1 MPTTPD
7 AIVIGGGFAGLSA
20 ATALVEAG
28 RSVLLLE
35 SRPRLGGRATAFRDP
50 VTGESIDNGQHVL
63 AGCYTETLKLLRRL
77 GRATNLH
84 RPSAL
89 RVPMI
94 DEAGRSSILSLPPL
108 PSPLHLLA
116 GVLSWDALSVAD
128 RLSVLRFARVLRG
141 RTAPDATLTVRAWLA
156 RYGQSP
162 RLCRMLWEP
171 LALATL
177 NQSIDEAGASSFF
190 AVISRM
196 FGPDPDASAVLL
208 PAVPL
213 DELYALPAAAF
224 LESAG
229 ATVLTNVRP
238 RVVVSRDAAMGV
250 QLRDELIQTKVV
262 LSAVPWY
269 AVADIFGEIPLALQP
284 IAEAASRLASRP
296 IVTVNLWFDGLGLDN
311 PMTGLPGRD
320 FQWVFDKQSL
330 LGSAHS
336 HLSLVS
342 SAADAICA
350 RSNEELIHRAA
361 QELSA
366 ALPRFRGAALRHASV
381 VRERRATFSL
391 RPGGPSRPQTETPVR
406 GFLLA
411 GDWIDTGLPA
421 TIESAVVSGHQ
432 AAAVALKILGT

>member
-1 MPTTPD
+1 MRRFVHRAPD
-7 AIVIGGGFAGLSA
+7 AIVIGGGFAGVAA
-20 ATALVEAG
+20 ATALAEAG

-63 AGCYTETLKLLRRL
+63 AGCYSETLKLLRRL
-77 GRATNLH
+77 GTVTRLH

-94 DEAGRSSILSLPPL
+94 DEAGRSSVLSLPPL
-108 PSPLHLLA
+108 PAPLHLLA

-128 RLSVLRFARVLRG
+128 RLSVLRFARVLRS
-141 RTAPDATLTVRAWLA
+141 RTAPDLTLTVRAWLA

-238 RVVVSRDAAMGV
+238 RVVVARDAALCV
-250 QLRDELIQTKVV
+250 QLGDERVATKVV
-262 LSAVPWY
+262 VSAVP
-269 AVADIFGEIPLALQP
+269 
-284 IAEAASRLASRP
+284 
-296 IVTVNLWFDGLGLDN
+296 
-311 PMTGLPGRD
+311 
-320 FQWVFDKQSL
+320 
-330 LGSAHS
+330 
-336 HLSLVS
+336 
-342 SAADAICA
+342 
-350 RSNEELIHRAA
+350 
-361 QELSA
+361 
-366 ALPRFRGAALRHASV
+366 
-381 VRERRATFSL
+381 
-391 RPGGPSRPQTETPVR
+391 
-406 GFLLA
+406 
-411 GDWIDTGLPA
+411 
-421 TIESAVVSGHQ
+421 
-432 AAAVALKILGT
+432 

>member
-1 MPTTPD
+1 
-7 AIVIGGGFAGLSA
+7 
-20 ATALVEAG
+20 
-28 RSVLLLE
+28 LLG
-35 SRPRLGGRATAFRDP
+35 SRPPLGAPATAFRDP

-63 AGCYTETLKLLRRL
+63 AGCYTETLQLLRRL
-77 GRATNLH
+77 GTATSLH

-94 DEAGRSSILSLPPL
+94 DETGRSSVLSLPPL

-141 RTAPDATLTVRAWLA
+141 HAAPDGTQTVRAWLT

-177 NQSIDEAGASSFF
+177 NQSIDEAGATSFF

-196 FGPDPDASAVLL
+196 FGPEPDASSVLL

-213 DELYALPAAAF
+213 DALYALPAAAF

-238 RVVVSRDAAMGV
+238 RVMISGDAVMGV
-250 QLRDELIQTKVV
+250 QFGDELIQTRVV

-269 AVADIFGEIPLALQP
+269 AIADLFTEIPLALEP
-284 IAEAASRLASRP
+284 IVEAASRLASRP
-296 IVTVNLWFDGLGLDN
+296 IVTVNLWFDRLGLDD
-311 PMTGLPGRD
+311 PMTGFPGRD

-350 RSNEELIHRAA
+350 RSNEELIHRAV

-366 ALPRFRGAALRHASV
+366 ALPRFRGTAPRHASV

-391 RPGGPSRPQTETPVR
+391 RPGGPSRPQTETAVR

-421 TIESAVVSGHQ
+421 TIESAVVSGHR
-432 AAAVALKILGT
+432 AAAVALRILSI

>member
-1 MPTTPD
+1 
-7 AIVIGGGFAGLSA
+7 
-20 ATALVEAG
+20 
-28 RSVLLLE
+28 
-35 SRPRLGGRATAFRDP
+35 
-50 VTGESIDNGQHVL
+50 
-63 AGCYTETLKLLRRL
+63 
-77 GRATNLH
+77 
-84 RPSAL
+84 
-89 RVPMI
+89 
-94 DEAGRSSILSLPPL
+94 LPPL
-108 PSPLHLLA
+108 PSPLHLIA

-141 RTAPDATLTVRAWLA
+141 RSAPDAALTVRQWLA
-156 RYGQSP
+156 GYGQSP

-177 NQSIDEAGASSFF
+177 NQSIDEAGALSFF

-213 DELYALPAAAF
+213 DELYAVPAAAF

-238 RVVVSRDAAMGV
+238 RVIVSDQNTRGV
-250 QLRDELIQTKVV
+250 QVRDDLIETKVV
-262 LSAVPWY
+262 VSAVPWY
-269 AVADIFGEIPLALQP
+269 GVADLFGEIPVALQP
-284 IAEAASRLASRP
+284 VTQAASLLASRP
-296 IVTVNLWFDGLGLDN
+296 IVTVNLWFDGLALDD
-311 PMTGLPGRD
+311 PMTGFPGRD
-320 FQWVFDKQSL
+320 FQWVFDKQAL

-350 RSNEELIHRAA
+350 RSNDELIHLAA
-361 QELSA
+361 QELSS
-366 ALPRFRGAALRHASV
+366 ALPRFHGKTPSHASV

-391 RPGGPSRPQTETPVR
+391 RPGGPPRPRSETAVR

-432 AAAVALKILGT
+432 AAALALKILSTWGSGGT

>member
-1 MPTTPD
+1 VVTATD
-7 AIVIGGGFAGLSA
+7 AIVIGGGFAGLAA
-20 ATALVEAG
+20 ATALAEAG
-28 RSVLLLE
+28 RAVLVLE

-77 GRATNLH
+77 GTASRLH

-89 RVPMI
+89 RVTMI
-94 DEAGRSSILSLPPL
+94 DEAGRRSVLSLPPL

-141 RTAPDATLTVRAWLA
+141 HSAPDAALTVRQWLA
-156 RYGQSP
+156 GYGQSP

-196 FGPDPDASAVLL
+196 FGPDPEAAAVLI

-213 DELYALPAAAF
+213 DELYAVPAAAF

-238 RVVVSRDAAMGV
+238 RVIVSGERTLGV
-250 QLRDELIQTKVV
+250 RVRDELIETKVV
-262 LSAVPWY
+262 VSAVPWY
-269 AVADIFGEIPLALQP
+269 AVADLFGEIPVALQP
-284 IAEAASRLASRP
+284 IAQVASLLASRP
-296 IVTVNLWFDGLGLDN
+296 IVTVNLWFDGLGLDD

-320 FQWVFDKQSL
+320 FQWLFDKRAL

-350 RSNEELIHRAA
+350 RSNGELIQLAA

-366 ALPRFRGAALRHASV
+366 ALPRFRGMALRNASV

-391 RPGGPSRPQTETPVR
+391 RPGGPRRPQSETAVP

-432 AAAVALKILGT
+432 AAAVALKILNT